1 MRRARLDE
9 GEATQCKMEIRKK
22 KVGGA
27 QMETKTARAEMA
39 HIQNV
44 KSCLSDDLYGCG
56 SKTLLESFRVIMK
69 LK

>member
-1 MRRARLDE
+1 
-9 GEATQCKMEIRKK
+9 
-22 KVGGA
+22 
-27 QMETKTARAEMA
+27 METKTARAEMA